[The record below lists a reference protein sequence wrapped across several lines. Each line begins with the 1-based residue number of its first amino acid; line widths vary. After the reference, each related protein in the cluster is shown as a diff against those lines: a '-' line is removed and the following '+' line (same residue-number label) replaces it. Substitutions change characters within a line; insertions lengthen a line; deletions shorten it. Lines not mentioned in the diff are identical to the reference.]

1 MKSVQISDEIHQQLK
16 LECVKRG
23 LKMGKVVELAI
34 ERLLEMWR
42 VEEEEVEETWMTQVE
57 EDAV

>member
-23 LKMGKVVELAI
+23 WKMGKVVEIAI
-34 ERLLEMWR
+34 ERLLEGWR
-42 VEEEEVEETWMTQVE
+42 AEEESVEENWLTQADEGEV
-57 EDAV
+57 